1 MTDATKPLDR
11 MARAHE
17 EEYFRS
23 HNRELIDAL
32 KAKLERHD
40 RAEGLA
46 EATHIHDDAL
56 LERVAAQG
64 IDKDSMAVIHL
75 VPLLQV
81 AWADG
86 EIQPD
91 EKDLILEAATLY
103 GIEGGPARA
112 RLDAMLKAP
121 PSAEF
126 VDAAIDFIKAL
137 LAALPEAEAEQACEN
152 MTTLA
157 LHVAEANGGIFGLI
171 GKVEDTEKRALK
183 AIAEKLANDY
193 PHAAEHLLN
202 RL

>member
-1 MTDATKPLDR
+1 MTDGTKPLDR

-32 KAKLERHD
+32 KAKLDRRD
-40 RAEGLA
+40 RAAGLA

-91 EKDLILEAATLY
+91 EKELILEAATLY
-103 GIEGGPARA
+103 GIGDGPARA
-112 RLDAMLKAP
+112 RLDALLEKA

-137 LAALPEAEAEQACEN
+137 LAALPESEADQACEN

-157 LHVAEANGGIFGLI
+157 LHVAEANGGLFGLI
-171 GKVEDTEKRALK
+171 GKVEASEKKALQ
-183 AIAEKLANDY
+183 AIAQKLTDDY
-193 PHAAEHLLN
+193 PQAAEHLLR